1 MSEAWIGLLSSI
13 VVAALSLIGVILTN
27 KASTRD
33 MMAQLKEHSDQQDAN
48 LKIAQAVTDTKIDT
62 LTAEVRKH
70 NNFAEKIPVLE
81 AQMQAADRRITELE
95 HQKGA

>member
-33 MMAQLKEHSDQQDAN
+33 MMAQLKELLH
-48 LKIAQAVTDTKIDT
+48 
-62 LTAEVRKH
+62 AE
-70 NNFAEKIPVLE
+70 
-81 AQMQAADRRITELE
+81 QMQESDALDAFLRDD
-95 HQKGA
+95 G